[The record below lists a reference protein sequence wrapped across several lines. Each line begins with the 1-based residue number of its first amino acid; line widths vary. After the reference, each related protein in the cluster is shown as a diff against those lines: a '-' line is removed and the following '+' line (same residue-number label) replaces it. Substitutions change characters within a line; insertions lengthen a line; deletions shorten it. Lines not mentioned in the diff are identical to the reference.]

1 MKNSNITDLL
11 FLEAVQAIDAG
22 NIPVLQDL
30 LFKHPQLVRDRLD
43 LPDEGYFKN
52 PYLLWFVADNP
63 IRNNTLATNIVEVT
77 QLLIQAARQ
86 NAGESF
92 QQQIDYALGLVVTG
106 SVPRECGVQLELM
119 DVLINAG
126 AVPGS
131 GHGALA
137 HGNREAAQRLLEK
150 GGVLTLTTAICL
162 NRTDDISELAKEA
175 TVTERQTALVAA
187 AFYGMPEMLTF
198 LINLGTD
205 INGYIDSSSGF
216 HSHATAL
223 HQAIYS
229 GSPEAVKILVEA
241 GADLAAKDL
250 VYEGTPLGW
259 AMYMQTETNDEA
271 AKKKYAEIEACLRNR
286 M

>member
-1 MKNSNITDLL
+1 MKNSNITDPL
-11 FLEAVQAIDAG
+11 FLEAVRAIDAG
-22 NIPVLQDL
+22 NISVLQDL

-43 LPDEGYFKN
+43 LQDEGYFKN

-63 IRNNTLATNIVEVT
+63 IRNNTLPTNIVEVT

-106 SVPRECGVQLELM
+106 SVPRECSLQLKLM

-137 HGNREAAQRLLEK
+137 HGNREAAQLLLER

-162 NRTDDISELAKEA
+162 NRTDDITKLAQKA
-175 TVTERQTALVAA
+175 IAAERQTALVAA

-229 GSPEAVKILVEA
+229 GSIEAVKTLVEA
-241 GADLAAKDL
+241 GADLNAKDL

-259 AMYMQTETNDEA
+259 AMYMQTETNDES
-271 AKKKYAEIEACLRNR
+271 AKKKYAEIEAFLRNR
-286 M
+286 I